1 MNIKRTVL
9 FTVLVLLSS
18 AVWGQKS
25 DVRAEVMAD
34 SLKAYGNDY
43 PYPYEVPA
51 LTPAPKGYKAFYIS
65 HYGRHGSRYFWGS
78 FLYPAIDSLL
88 AEAHEKGVLN
98 RKGETFYAKYQEI
111 YPELENGWGELTPL
125 GYEQHT
131 RIARTMYANFPTV
144 FKKGGHVSAVS
155 SLSTRCI
162 ISMAGFCQAL
172 AGCNPKL
179 DIYQRSSR
187 ETLNAV
193 VPDDRQNP
201 YRLDIPKEEFPMDDS
216 VLYGKAGHER
226 KNVFVDEFFT
236 DVKQMS
242 GTPEEINST
251 LYMFFTSLPCID
263 YVGIMGNP
271 LTTEELYESWER
283 GNRGSYKHYWS
294 ERHMVTPILE
304 DILEKAEDVIE
315 GRSADIASLRFGHDS
330 YLGPLTILLGL
341 DGSDKVPANP
351 EDIQKVYQNYR
362 TGMAGNIQLVF
373 YRSKKSPEIL
383 VKALLC
389 GEEVTLPLPS
399 EMHPYY
405 KWSDFKAHFSAICGQ
420 FDGKQAIT
428 STRTR

>member
-1 MNIKRTVL
+1 MNYKRTLIVTIL
-9 FTVLVLLSS
+9 ILASS
-18 AVWGQKS
+18 LAWGQKV
-25 DVRAEVMAD
+25 DVQAEVMAD

-43 PYPYEVPA
+43 PYPYETPA
-51 LTPAPKGYKAFYIS
+51 LTPAPKGYKAFYVS
-65 HYGRHGSRYFWGS
+65 HYGRHGSRYFWGP
-78 FLYPAIDSLL
+78 FLYPAVDSILT
-88 AEAHEKGVLN
+88 EAHTKGILKPAGEK
-98 RKGETFYAKYQEI
+98 FYAKYKEI

-125 GYEQHT
+125 GYEQHA
-131 RIARTMYANFPTV
+131 RIAKTMYKNFPTV

-162 ISMAGFCQAL
+162 ISMAGFCQSL
-172 AGCNPKL
+172 ASCNDKL

-201 YRLDIPKEEFPMDDS
+201 YKRDYPKPEFPMEDS
-216 VLYGKAGHER
+216 VLYGDAQQSR
-226 KNVFVDEFFT
+226 QNVFVDEFFT
-236 DVKQMS
+236 DVTRMS
-242 GTPEEINST
+242 KSPEQINSM
-251 LYMFFTSLPCID
+251 LYMFFTTLPCIN

-271 LTTEELYESWER
+271 LSTEELYESWER
-283 GNRGSYKHYWS
+283 GNRGSYKHYWT
-294 ERHMVTPILE
+294 ERYMVIPIVE

-315 GRSADIASLRFGHDS
+315 GRSEDIASLRFGHDS
-330 YLGPLTILLGL
+330 YLGPLTVLLGL
-341 DGSDKVPANP
+341 DGADKVPANP

-373 YRSKKSPEIL
+373 YKSKKSPEIL

-405 KWSDFKAHFSAICGQ
+405 KWSDFKAHFSAVCHQ
-420 FDGKQAIT
+420 FD
-428 STRTR
+428 

>member
-1 MNIKRTVL
+1 MNYKRTL
-9 FTVLVLLSS
+9 IAAILILASS
-18 AVWGQKS
+18 LAWGQKA
-25 DVRAEVMAD
+25 DVKAEVMAD

-43 PYPYEVPA
+43 PYPYETPA
-51 LTPAPKGYKAFYIS
+51 LTPAPKGYKAFYVS
-65 HYGRHGSRYFWGS
+65 HYGRHGSRYFWGP

-88 AEAHEKGVLN
+88 TEAHTKGVLN
-98 RKGETFYAKYQEI
+98 PAGEKFYAKYKEI

-125 GYEQHT
+125 GYEQHA
-131 RIARTMYANFPTV
+131 RIAKTMYKNFPTV
-144 FKKGGHVSAVS
+144 FGKGGHVSAVS

-162 ISMAGFCQAL
+162 ISMAGFCQSL

-201 YRLDIPKEEFPMDDS
+201 YKRDFPKPEFPMDDS
-216 VLYGKAGHER
+216 VLYGNAQQGR
-226 KNVFVDEFFT
+226 KDVFVDEFFT
-236 DVKQMS
+236 DVTKMS
-242 GTPEEINST
+242 QTPEQINST
-251 LYMFFTSLPCID
+251 LYMFFTTLPCIN

-271 LTTEELYESWER
+271 LTTEELYESWEN
-283 GNRGSYKHYWS
+283 GNRGSYKHYWT
-294 ERHMVTPILE
+294 ERYMVIPIVE

-315 GRSADIASLRFGHDS
+315 GRSEDIASLRFGHDS
-330 YLGPLTILLGL
+330 YLGPLTVLLGL
-341 DGSDKVPANP
+341 DGADKVPAKP

-373 YRSKKSPEIL
+373 YKSKKSPEIL

-405 KWSDFKAHFSAICGQ
+405 KWNDFKAHFSAICHQ
-420 FDGKQAIT
+420 FD
-428 STRTR
+428 

>member
-1 MNIKRTVL
+1 MNYKRTLIVTIL
-9 FTVLVLLSS
+9 ILASS
-18 AVWGQKS
+18 LAWGQKV
-25 DVRAEVMAD
+25 DVKAEVMAD

-43 PYPYEVPA
+43 PYPYETPA
-51 LTPAPKGYKAFYIS
+51 LTPAPKGYKAFYVS
-65 HYGRHGSRYFWGS
+65 HYGRHGSRYFWGP

-88 AEAHEKGVLN
+88 TEAHTKGVLN
-98 RKGETFYAKYQEI
+98 PAGEKFYAKYKEI

-125 GYEQHT
+125 GYEQHA
-131 RIARTMYANFPTV
+131 RIAKTMYKNFPTV

-162 ISMAGFCQAL
+162 ISMAGFCQSL
-172 AGCNPKL
+172 AGCNDKL

-201 YRLDIPKEEFPMDDS
+201 YKRDYPKPEFPMDDS
-216 VLYGKAGHER
+216 VLYGEAKQGR
-226 KNVFVDEFFT
+226 QDVFVDEFFT
-236 DVKQMS
+236 DVTKMS
-242 GTPEEINST
+242 KSPEQINST
-251 LYMFFTSLPCID
+251 LYMFFTTLPCIN

-271 LTTEELYESWER
+271 LSTEELYESWEN
-283 GNRGSYKHYWS
+283 GNRGSYKHYWTD
-294 ERHMVTPILE
+294 RYMVIPIVE

-315 GRSADIASLRFGHDS
+315 GRSEDIASLRFGHDS
-330 YLGPLTILLGL
+330 YLGPLTVLLGL
-341 DGSDKVPANP
+341 DGADKVPANP

-373 YRSKKSPEIL
+373 YKSKKSPEIL

-405 KWSDFKAHFSAICGQ
+405 KWSDFKAHFSAVCHQ
-420 FDGKQAIT
+420 FD
-428 STRTR
+428 

>member
-1 MNIKRTVL
+1 MNYKRTLIVTIL
-9 FTVLVLLSS
+9 ILASS
-18 AVWGQKS
+18 LAWGQKV
-25 DVRAEVMAD
+25 DVKAEVMAD

-43 PYPYEVPA
+43 PYPYETPA
-51 LTPAPKGYKAFYIS
+51 LTPAPKGYKAFYVS
-65 HYGRHGSRYFWGS
+65 HYGRHGSRYFWGP

-88 AEAHEKGVLN
+88 TEAHTKGVLN
-98 RKGETFYAKYQEI
+98 PAGEKFYAKYKEI

-125 GYEQHT
+125 GYEQHA
-131 RIARTMYANFPTV
+131 RIAKTMYKNFPTV

-162 ISMAGFCQAL
+162 ISMAGFCQSL
-172 AGCNPKL
+172 AGCNDKL

-201 YRLDIPKEEFPMDDS
+201 YKRDYPKPEFPMNDS
-216 VLYGKAGHER
+216 VLYGEAKQGR
-226 KNVFVDEFFT
+226 QNVFVDEFFT
-236 DVKQMS
+236 DVTKMS
-242 GTPEEINST
+242 KSPEQINST
-251 LYMFFTSLPCID
+251 LYMFFTTLPCIN

-271 LTTEELYESWER
+271 LSTEELYESWEN
-283 GNRGSYKHYWS
+283 GNRGSYKHYWTD
-294 ERHMVTPILE
+294 RYMVIPIVE

-315 GRSADIASLRFGHDS
+315 GRSEDIASLRFGHDS
-330 YLGPLTILLGL
+330 YLGPLTVLLGL
-341 DGSDKVPANP
+341 DGADKVPANP

-373 YRSKKSPEIL
+373 YKSKKSPEIL

-405 KWSDFKAHFSAICGQ
+405 KWSDFKAHFSAVCHQ
-420 FDGKQAIT
+420 FD
-428 STRTR
+428 

>member
-1 MNIKRTVL
+1 MNYKRTLIVTIL
-9 FTVLVLLSS
+9 ILASS
-18 AVWGQKS
+18 LAWGQKV
-25 DVRAEVMAD
+25 DVKAEVMAD

-43 PYPYEVPA
+43 PYPTEMPA
-51 LTPAPKGYKAFYIS
+51 LTPAPKGYKAFYVS
-65 HYGRHGSRYFWGS
+65 HYGRHGSRYFWGP

-88 AEAHEKGVLN
+88 TEAHTKGVLN
-98 RKGETFYAKYQEI
+98 PAGEKFYAKYKEI

-125 GYEQHT
+125 GYEQHA
-131 RIARTMYANFPTV
+131 RIAKTMYKNFPTV

-162 ISMAGFCQAL
+162 ISMAGFCQSL
-172 AGCNPKL
+172 AGCNDKL

-201 YRLDIPKEEFPMDDS
+201 YKRDYPKPEFPMNDS
-216 VLYGKAGHER
+216 VLYGEAKQGR
-226 KNVFVDEFFT
+226 QNVFVDEFFT
-236 DVKQMS
+236 DVTKMS
-242 GTPEEINST
+242 KSPEQINST
-251 LYMFFTSLPCID
+251 LYMFFTTLPCIN

-271 LTTEELYESWER
+271 LSTEELYESWEN
-283 GNRGSYKHYWS
+283 GNRGSYKHYWTD
-294 ERHMVTPILE
+294 RYMVIPIVE

-315 GRSADIASLRFGHDS
+315 GRSEDIASLRFGHDS
-330 YLGPLTILLGL
+330 YLGPLTVLLGL
-341 DGSDKVPANP
+341 DGADKVPAKP
-351 EDIQKVYQNYR
+351 EDIQKVYQSYR

-373 YRSKKSPEIL
+373 YKSKKNPEIL

-405 KWSDFKAHFSAICGQ
+405 KWSDFKAHFSAVCHQ
-420 FDGKQAIT
+420 FD
-428 STRTR
+428 

>member
-1 MNIKRTVL
+1 MNYKRTLIVTIL
-9 FTVLVLLSS
+9 ILASS
-18 AVWGQKS
+18 LAWGQKV
-25 DVRAEVMAD
+25 DVKAEVMAD

-43 PYPYEVPA
+43 PYPTEMPA
-51 LTPAPKGYKAFYIS
+51 LTPAPKGYKAFYVS
-65 HYGRHGSRYFWGS
+65 HYGRHGSRYFWGP
-78 FLYPAIDSLL
+78 FLYPAVDSILT
-88 AEAHEKGVLN
+88 EAHTKGILKPAGEK
-98 RKGETFYAKYQEI
+98 FYAKYKEI

-125 GYEQHT
+125 GYEQHA
-131 RIARTMYANFPTV
+131 RIAKTMYKNFPTV

-162 ISMAGFCQAL
+162 ISMAGFCQSL
-172 AGCNPKL
+172 AGCNDKL

-201 YRLDIPKEEFPMDDS
+201 YKRDYPKPEFPMEDS
-216 VLYGKAGHER
+216 VLYGDAQQSR
-226 KNVFVDEFFT
+226 QNVFVDEFFT
-236 DVKQMS
+236 DVTRMS
-242 GTPEEINST
+242 KSPEQINST
-251 LYMFFTSLPCID
+251 LYMFFTTLPCIN

-271 LTTEELYESWER
+271 LTTEELYESWEN
-283 GNRGSYKHYWS
+283 GNRGSYKHYWTD
-294 ERHMVTPILE
+294 RYMVIPIVE

-315 GRSADIASLRFGHDS
+315 GRSEDIASLRFGHDS
-330 YLGPLTILLGL
+330 YLGPLTVLLGL
-341 DGSDKVPANP
+341 DGADKVPANP

-373 YRSKKSPEIL
+373 YKSKKSPEIL

-405 KWSDFKAHFSAICGQ
+405 KWSDFKAHFSAVCHQ
-420 FDGKQAIT
+420 FD
-428 STRTR
+428 